1 MCRLSCSRPQTG
13 YLALFVTHDEFWRR
27 LCDELGEAAWGT
39 DPRFATMH
47 ARNDNRVELVALL
60 TAKLAAA
67 SAVEWADR
75 LRPLGL
81 AVGAVVDLD
90 YALDSEYVARRGTVV
105 TIPTDGGP
113 LRMVGNPIRVD
124 GVDDYRPPP
133 RLHEH
138 TEEILGEA

>member
-1 MCRLSCSRPQTG
+1 M
-13 YLALFVTHDEFWRR
+13 RR
-27 LCDELGEAAWGT
+27 
-39 DPRFATMH
+39 R
-47 ARNDNRVELVALL
+47 
-60 TAKLAAA
+60 
-67 SAVEWADR
+67 AVEWAER

-124 GVDDYRPPP
+124 GADEYRPPP

-138 TEEILGEA
+138 TEEILGEAKSTKLQLSTCFGASTR